1 MPSGAGAVAGGAGAM
16 VLGTLLV
23 AGAFVYDMGAVRVSV
38 RGKSPGGENIRLIV
52 PAAAVPVVLEFVPD
66 AKLQEAA
73 EEARP
78 WLPVIEAVSEEL
90 ARCPDGPL
98 VEVSSPHEKVSIV
111 KQGDSLIIDV
121 DDANETV
128 HISVPLKVV
137 GIVARQIGRVP
148 LPKADRALEPA
159 AAQSPAL

>member
-38 RGKSPGGENIRLIV
+38 REKSPGGENIRLVV

-66 AKLQEAA
+66 GKLQEAA

-78 WLPVIEAVSEEL
+78 WLPVIEAASEEL
-90 ARCPDGPL
+90 ARCPDGAL
-98 VEVSSPHEKVSIV
+98 VEVTSPHEKVSIV
-111 KQGDSLIIDV
+111 KRGDSLVIDV
-121 DDANETV
+121 DDTNETV
-128 HISVPLKVV
+128 HVTVPLKLVSVV
-137 GIVARQIGRVP
+137 ANQIARVP
-148 LPKADRALEPA
+148 PPKAEHAAESTPSEA
-159 AAQSPAL
+159 AAL

>member
-1 MPSGAGAVAGGAGAM
+1 
-16 VLGTLLV
+16 
-23 AGAFVYDMGAVRVSV
+23 
-38 RGKSPGGENIRLIV
+38 
-52 PAAAVPVVLEFVPD
+52 VVLEFVPD

-98 VEVSSPHEKVSIV
+98 VEVVSPHEKVSIV

-148 LPKADRALEPA
+148 PRKAARALEPA
-159 AAQSPAL
+159 PAEGPAL

>member
-38 RGKSPGGENIRLIV
+38 REKNPGGENIRLIV

-66 AKLQEAA
+66 AKLQDAA

-98 VEVSSPHEKVSIV
+98 VEVISPHEKVTIV
-111 KQGDSLIIDV
+111 KRGDSLVIDV
-121 DDANETV
+121 DDVNETV
-128 HISVPLKVV
+128 HVSVPLKVV
-137 GIVARQIGRVP
+137 GVVARQIGRVP
-148 LPKADRALEPA
+148 PAKADRSAEPA
-159 AAQSPAL
+159 PAEAPAL